1 MSNKFVGAGKT
12 FFQGFSKVFK
22 GPSDTSGFSG
32 GKRFA
37 TIGGVKPKS
46 KLSEAT
52 QTFKQ
57 KIKAIDKGLD
67 DGVKGFKKEN
77 PNRNVTDK
85 DINKIRSDKKKELA
99 SKETKS
105 FLRENKRKGGRIGFK
120 KGTGRSG
127 VPAMDIKTKISLAKK
142 KKNKSKFPDVS
153 GDGKI
158 TKKDILMA
166 RGVIPKPKNKK
177 VI

>member
-1 MSNKFVGAGKT
+1 MSNKFFNKQ
-12 FFQGFSKVFK
+12 FFDGFSKVFK
-22 GPSDTSGFSG
+22 GPSDKEGFSS

-52 QTFKQ
+52 KTFKQ
-57 KIKAIDKGLD
+57 KIKAIDEGLES
-67 DGVKGFKKEN
+67 GVKEFKTEN
-77 PNRNVTDK
+77 PKRNITDEQMT
-85 DINKIRSDKKKELA
+85 KIKSDKKKELA
-99 SKETKS
+99 SKETKK
-105 FLRENKRKGGRIGFK
+105 FLREKKRKGGRIGFN

-127 VPAMDIKTKISLAKK
+127 VPAMDIKTKISLNKK

-158 TKKDILMA
+158 TKKGTLMA

-177 VI
+177 KVI